1 MDLFRSPGIQPP
13 PVPLFSSGL
22 AWTRRYG
29 HVRALHD
36 GTSPDPANDADA
48 LPAPSVDQ
56 EFEEY
61 FFE

>member
-13 PVPLFSSGL
+13 PVPVFSSGL
-22 AWTRRYG
+22 AWSRRYG
-29 HVRALHD
+29 SVRTVQDDAHRMA
-36 GTSPDPANDADA
+36 ANEDAT
-48 LPAPSVDQ
+48 LPAPAVDQ